1 MADAATTNAYLRTRV
16 LTASPEELRLLLLE
30 GALRFAN
37 QAKAGLEAQDF
48 EGAHAGF
55 RQCRDIVLELL
66 TTVKPEPDPELAE
79 RVRSLY
85 TFMYSELVTAS
96 FEKDINK
103 LGKIIELL
111 EYEHET
117 WVMLMD
123 QLAKERAIEPKPQAA
138 PAPHAEDGDRAP
150 LSIQA

>member
-1 MADAATTNAYLRTRV
+1 MPDAATTNAYLRTRV
-16 LTASPEELRLLLLE
+16 LSASPEELRLLLLE

-37 QAKAGLEAQDF
+37 QAKAGLEGNDF

-66 TTVKPEPDPELAE
+66 TTVRPDPDPELAE
-79 RVRSLY
+79 RVRALY
-85 TFMYSELVTAS
+85 TFLYSELVNAS
-96 FEKDINK
+96 FDKDITKLNK
-103 LGKIIELL
+103 VIELL

-117 WVMLMD
+117 WVMLME
-123 QLAKERAIEPKPQAA
+123 QLKAERTGNSEPKPMRIS
-138 PAPHAEDGDRAP
+138 PEDPGDRTP